1 MKKLLLLVT
10 AFALSLGSACAQNA
24 KLQTL
29 MPTQQLVQKNLNGAS
44 ARKALG
50 QKKVELGE
58 NQLLMGAYLTDEVA
72 EADAGVGLTGF
83 PGTVSIA
90 QFLPV
95 EAIQVYEGGSVVKV
109 RVGLANAASIS
120 RVFMNTIDSEGNISA
135 TPLFEEVVKSNQA
148 GWSEFEL
155 TNPATLDFTGLYGIL
170 LGFDYVQTSDAQS
183 YGSYPI
189 SSVEASPGYPVYAY
203 GNFGSGLAWYDIGLQ
218 NLSVQAFVE
227 NENFEKVNIML
238 NSFTLDKKYYQAG
251 GKAAYSLGLFNF
263 GTGKSES
270 YKVEVALDG
279 NLVDNVEGTE
289 ISSMETKQVS
299 NEIALPEDLALGM
312 HTMTAKV
319 VEVNGEVIAE
329 PQTAEA
335 SFFAYEE
342 SKPRQKNLIEQFTS
356 QNCTYCPRGIT
367 LFSDLMEQRD
377 DIAWVSVH
385 GYMNGNDSFT
395 TEESQ
400 AIVNYCGVPGYPY
413 ATYNRSFVPELA
425 EGNEIAYGLGYNM
438 NYRTQ
443 IVAML
448 SEVIDETA
456 TAPSFVTLNIAQ
468 EYNPTT
474 RRLVA
479 TVDGEG
485 VSNAANVLN
494 GQGLFVYITENGV
507 VARQLNEGK
516 WVNNFTH
523 HYALRKVLTNVT
535 GDNIE
540 WDGDNF
546 SQQYT
551 YDVPESYVAENL
563 QIVAFVAPI
572 VNAETPD
579 LMNMAVNNC
588 ETANVETST
597 TGITYQSSDATATVS
612 YNLNGVQLAAP
623 QQGVNIVRMAN
634 GQVKKVVVK

>member
-1 MKKLLLLVT
+1 MKKLFLLVT

-251 GKAAYSLGLFNF
+251 GKANYSMNLFNF

-270 YKVEVALDG
+270 YKVEIALDG

-299 NEIALPEDLALGM
+299 NEIALPEDLVLGK
-312 HTMTAKV
+312 HTLTAKV
-319 VEVNGEVIAE
+319 VEVNGEAIAE
-329 PQTAEA
+329 PQTSEA

-385 GYMNGNDSFT
+385 GYMKGNDSFT

-400 AIVNYCGVPGYPY
+400 AIVNYSGVPGYPY

-438 NYRTQ
+438 SYRTQ

-468 EYNPTT
+468 EYDPAT

-485 VSNAANVLN
+485 VANAANVLN

-597 TGITYQSSDATATVS
+597 TGITYQSSDATSTVS

-634 GQVKKVVVK
+634 GQVKKVVIK